1 MTKHAAALFALLEQH
16 QLTQHSLAIEA
27 QIGYA
32 TIYRYLNDDT
42 SRPSAKTVDR
52 LAAYFGVSPSVVRGE
67 DAIENEPTTPHATR
81 LIAVIRRADRN
92 RYLSQPVADALATII
107 VKLR

>member
-16 QLTQHSLAIEA
+16 QLTPHSLAIEA

-32 TIYRYLNDDT
+32 TIYRFLNDES

-52 LAAYFGVSPSVVRGE
+52 LSSYFGVSPAVIRGD
-67 DAIENEPTTPHATR
+67 DAIEEDPTTPHVTR

-92 RYLSQPVADALATII
+92 RYLSQSVADALVTII
-107 VKLR
+107 DKLR